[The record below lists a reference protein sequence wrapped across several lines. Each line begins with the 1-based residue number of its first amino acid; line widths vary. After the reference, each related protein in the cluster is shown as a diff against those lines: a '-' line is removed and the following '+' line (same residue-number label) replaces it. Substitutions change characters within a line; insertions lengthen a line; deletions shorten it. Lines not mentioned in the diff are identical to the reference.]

1 VTIHPSAIVAPGAQ
15 LGSDVR
21 VGPFAVIE
29 ADVVVGDGCEVGA
42 HAVLHDGCR
51 LGRRVR
57 VAPHAVLA
65 GAPQILGHAPVP
77 SFVTIGD
84 DSVIR
89 EYVTVHRAA
98 REGGET
104 RVGRRCMLMALCHLA
119 HDCQIA
125 DGAIITSYA
134 ALAGHVEIGESAVL
148 GGLAAFH
155 QHVRVG
161 RLAMV
166 GGMSRVIQDVPPFV
180 IVEGNPCRVRG
191 LNSVGLRRAGF
202 APEARRALK
211 RAFRLLYR
219 SGLNTSQALRA
230 IQGEP
235 GGDAVDQL
243 VAFVASSKRGTT
255 PAGRADGES
264 GDEPEKEDA

>member
-1 VTIHPSAIVAPGAQ
+1 MTIHPSALVDPKAQ
-15 LGSDVR
+15 LGTDVT

-29 ADVVVGDGCEVGA
+29 ADVGVGDGSEVGA
-42 HAVLHDGCR
+42 HAVLHGGCR

-57 VAPHAVLA
+57 VAPHTVLA

-77 SFVTIGD
+77 AFVTIGD

-98 REGGET
+98 KEGGET
-104 RVGRRCMLMALCHLA
+104 RVGRGCMLMALCHLA

-191 LNSVGLRRAGF
+191 LNSVGLRRAGLSL
-202 APEARRALK
+202 ERRRALK

-230 IQGEP
+230 IRSELA
-235 GGDAVDQL
+235 GDDHVAQL
-243 VAFVASSKRGTT
+243 VAFFESSKRGTT
-255 PAGRADGES
+255 AVAPDDDGSE
-264 GDEPEKEDA
+264 DE